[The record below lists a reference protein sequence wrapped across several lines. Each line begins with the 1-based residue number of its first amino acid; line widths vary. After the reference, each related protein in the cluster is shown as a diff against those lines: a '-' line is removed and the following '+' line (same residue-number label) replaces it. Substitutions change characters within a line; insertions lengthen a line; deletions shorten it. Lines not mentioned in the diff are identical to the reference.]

1 MPDSPPPSIWQRSPL
16 ARLARW
22 LFSWRVLRRS
32 TVVLAWTVTI
42 IALLYAEENWRG
54 RHAWNKY
61 RRELEA
67 GGAQLDWSAFIP
79 KPVPDEQNFAATP
92 VIKSWFP
99 KGHGHAMG
107 SNFVRAQSMIP
118 SSRSNADKAE
128 RHFVDLV
135 AWDTAF
141 RAIASG
147 QTAGRTQK
155 IEPGELDRESRA
167 KAARAVLEE
176 FKSSDPIFA
185 ELSAASHRPYSR
197 YPVNYDLENPWGILL
212 PHLAGIRGVGQ
223 GLQLR
228 ACAEL
233 AVGQGD
239 RALEDVKLMLYLV
252 DSVKDEVFWISY
264 LVRLACLH
272 SAIQTIWEGLAE
284 HRWTDTQLEEL
295 QTRLQQFDFLTD
307 LKRPLAGERAAGILT
322 AELLFSQKYRLSNLL
337 DEGRS
342 DPFGST
348 LADLFAR
355 LAPHG
360 WYDQEKLNYCR
371 LYDEQLSGM
380 FDPAKKRVFPRQV
393 AVRAHELERQIA
405 GGCLGKGPNAIIHH
419 RLLATLLL
427 PSLDKVPAKA
437 AAAQTA
443 VDQAA
448 LACALERYRLANGQF
463 PEKLEALSPRF
474 ITQLPSDML
483 TGEPYRYER
492 TDDGQFILYSVGWDE
507 KDEGGAPGKTMFDQK
522 RGDWTWRYPHK

>member
-176 FKSSDPIFA
+176 FKSSDP
-185 ELSAASHRPYSR
+185 
-197 YPVNYDLENPWGILL
+197 
-212 PHLAGIRGVGQ
+212 
-223 GLQLR
+223 
-228 ACAEL
+228 
-233 AVGQGD
+233 
-239 RALEDVKLMLYLV
+239 
-252 DSVKDEVFWISY
+252 
-264 LVRLACLH
+264 
-272 SAIQTIWEGLAE
+272 T
-284 HRWTDTQLEEL
+284 
-295 QTRLQQFDFLTD
+295 
-307 LKRPLAGERAAGILT
+307 PLAKATGRW
-322 AELLFSQKYRLSNLL
+322 KMSN
-337 DEGRS
+337 S
-342 DPFGST
+342 
-348 LADLFAR
+348 
-355 LAPHG
+355 
-360 WYDQEKLNYCR
+360 C
-371 LYDEQLSGM
+371 
-380 FDPAKKRVFPRQV
+380 
-393 AVRAHELERQIA
+393 
-405 GGCLGKGPNAIIHH
+405 
-419 RLLATLLL
+419 
-427 PSLDKVPAKA
+427 
-437 AAAQTA
+437 
-443 VDQAA
+443 
-448 LACALERYRLANGQF
+448 
-463 PEKLEALSPRF
+463 F
-474 ITQLPSDML
+474 IWSI
-483 TGEPYRYER
+483 R
-492 TDDGQFILYSVGWDE
+492 
-507 KDEGGAPGKTMFDQK
+507 
-522 RGDWTWRYPHK
+522 